1 MRSACWQYSA
11 ESPSPG
17 GWRTRYELYGLL
29 NSPETQ
35 SRPGEV
41 PSCSF
46 QRRQGSAKDWKP
58 LHSASRDR
66 SDTVWHPRNRNLGGT
81 GPKHTL
87 ILAACSYLRAECREA
102 VARSFSEVSGDKG
115 RGNRGTPEHKQ
126 FQLDLKKKYI
136 YIFLQKER
144 SNTGTILIILSLVI
158 FEGPQGKE
166 AWATWPNWTCFKQ
179 RSGLETSGGPLLP
192 KLLLC
197 DCKHEPHAGLH
208 YGMQCL

>member
-11 ESPSPG
+11 EGPSPG
-17 GWRTRYELYGLL
+17 DWRTRWELDGLL

-35 SRPGEV
+35 SQPGEV
-41 PSCSF
+41 PSCSY
-46 QRRQGSAKDWKP
+46 QRRQGSAKDWKT
-58 LHSASRDR
+58 LRSASRDTL
-66 SDTVWHPRNRNLGGT
+66 DAVWHPCNRSFGAT

-102 VARSFSEVSGDKG
+102 AARSFSEVSSDKG
-115 RGNRGTPEHKQ
+115 RGNRGMPEHKQ
-126 FQLDLKKKYI
+126 FRLDLKKKKK
-136 YIFLQKER
+136 FLQKER
-144 SNTGTILIILSLVI
+144 SNTGTVLIILSLVI
-158 FEGPQGKE
+158 FEGPRGKE

-197 DCKHEPHAGLH
+197 DCKHEPHAGVH